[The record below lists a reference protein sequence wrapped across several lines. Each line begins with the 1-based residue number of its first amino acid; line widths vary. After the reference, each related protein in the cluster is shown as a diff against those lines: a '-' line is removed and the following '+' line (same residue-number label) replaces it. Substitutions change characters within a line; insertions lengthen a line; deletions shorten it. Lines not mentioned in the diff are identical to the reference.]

1 MIVYLA
7 FKIMKESSTKFHS
20 GLNYR
25 SQINTWAMKS
35 SLKQTPGVF
44 ESEKQQ
50 ENLKTT

>member
-1 MIVYLA
+1 MVYLA

-35 SLKQTPGVF
+35 SLKQTPF